1 MPGIIK
7 VHGVSLTGKWRQRHA
22 DVGGWELRGLGVLA
36 VIAEAASVITS
47 TQSRSGPRGGR
58 LVPLKAMCKAA
69 EEPMTSCPS
78 LPLPGTSLLPVILTS
93 ILEGTTKQSFSWK
106 SLPYRNSVGEC
117 SQRWGELY
125 TWLAIDRAH
134 GN

>member
-1 MPGIIK
+1 M
-7 VHGVSLTGKWRQRHA
+7 
-22 DVGGWELRGLGVLA
+22 GGWELRGLGVLA
-36 VIAEAASVITS
+36 EIAEADSVTTS
-47 TQSRSGPRGGR
+47 TQSPSGPHGGG
-58 LVPLKAMCKAA
+58 LVPLKAMCKTA

-106 SLPYRNSVGEC
+106 NLPYRNSVGER
-117 SQRWGELY
+117 SQRRGELY
-125 TWLAIDRAH
+125 TRLAIDRAH